1 MIGNLGDHI
10 QSIAVMRLVLRWI
23 HVWALVGA
31 SRTRGNV
38 HPIGSAPLSNGKLA
52 YPYITTRPRDEH
64 RECVPNELNLLYGWH
79 MHKANNGKYAFP
91 PCTKQVF
98 VFSFHISDQNILTP
112 QVISYLSNVG
122 PIGCRDFSTLEKL
135 RIQNV
140 PSYYSGCVTLSLG
153 SQIQKKHPTIHRR
166 GGFLAVDT
174 PPPNASYAFIRMCSV
189 SNRALSQRS
198 QWIRALCV
206 LRAIRRTAHV
216 QTSRLHVFYPC
227 LALLTKTTI
236 AAPDGNSKKT
246 DWGPPGRWTT
256 ARQYETGIRN
266 STDDARRLECQLA
279 SALGMALAGEKISA
293 AWRNS
298 TLIHV
303 AYCFDENFVTPTGAS
318 INSLL
323 CHNGDLPIFLH
334 LFHSSVQSKSLTSL
348 QERLL
353 TKHPG
358 TMIQFHNITS
368 LDLKSTYASHL
379 QHVPSITQA
388 RLWLPDNLS
397 AQVKRIIYLDG
408 DVIISGSIIPLID
421 TRVPLI
427 AARPSI
433 TNIMEGKR
441 WNRGFEWRGDKCF
454 NAGVLIMNLSS
465 LRQKK
470 FGDWARK
477 TLKIKSAN
485 DQTLLNLFC
494 QGDFVTLDRKWNLY
508 VNNPND
514 VILGETDAVITHYCG
529 SIKPWNSNKKKPCL
543 LASRW
548 HKYDIFK

>member
-1 MIGNLGDHI
+1 
-10 QSIAVMRLVLRWI
+10 
-23 HVWALVGA
+23 
-31 SRTRGNV
+31 
-38 HPIGSAPLSNGKLA
+38 
-52 YPYITTRPRDEH
+52 
-64 RECVPNELNLLYGWH
+64 
-79 MHKANNGKYAFP
+79 
-91 PCTKQVF
+91 
-98 VFSFHISDQNILTP
+98 
-112 QVISYLSNVG
+112 
-122 PIGCRDFSTLEKL
+122 
-135 RIQNV
+135 
-140 PSYYSGCVTLSLG
+140 
-153 SQIQKKHPTIHRR
+153 
-166 GGFLAVDT
+166 
-174 PPPNASYAFIRMCSV
+174 
-189 SNRALSQRS
+189 
-198 QWIRALCV
+198 
-206 LRAIRRTAHV
+206 
-216 QTSRLHVFYPC
+216 
-227 LALLTKTTI
+227 
-236 AAPDGNSKKT
+236 
-246 DWGPPGRWTT
+246 
-256 ARQYETGIRN
+256 
-266 STDDARRLECQLA
+266 
-279 SALGMALAGEKISA
+279 
-293 AWRNS
+293 
-298 TLIHV
+298 
-303 AYCFDENFVTPTGAS
+303 
-318 INSLL
+318 
-323 CHNGDLPIFLH
+323 
-334 LFHSSVQSKSLTSL
+334 
-348 QERLL
+348 
-353 TKHPG
+353 
-358 TMIQFHNITS
+358 MIQFHNITS